1 MLKKKKLAC
10 MSRMEF
16 LKTKKIKIKNKK
28 LYIYIISKL
37 NS

>member
-16 LKTKKIKIKNKK
+16 LKNKNKKIKNI
-28 LYIYIISKL
+28 YIY
-37 NS
+37 NFQN